1 MHPSFLTSPSVT
13 PFQSKSYFLTLSRT
27 PLPTNTNV
35 ATSSALRDPPRAVLS
50 EQRPSSAPSLKPLPH
65 SSFEPSAQLKN
76 DHDTHYP
83 PVSRLPHIDEVR
95 RLANARGALGRGVR
109 ATLRAFHRRANFV
122 LPRQR
127 QSRSCDQGNVF
138 YVEIGPAYVL
148 TVGQLGSERVTRWA
162 VEQRA
167 WPVLRDVMRWEEL
180 STSEA
185 RQRGAPLRKLNMN
198 VRYGRHVFLS
208 FDALATMIAVA
219 EELIADSFQSDNAE
233 QQSQQGNELQPDALF
248 NSGLNVQIEA
258 VIQLRKRPVAGVRT
272 VAVKCPRRDS
282 HRNGDRKPSLLLWM
296 NDDGLTGGAMC
307 PVCMESHADMN
318 SISSNSNAPSS
329 SPRLGSLRHMTWR
342 VHYIQGNTA
351 VLCTPYRRIRSPP
364 HVNYAMNEWKIRNS
378 LTTKQKKSPTKRQK
392 RLRSG
397 KEAAHHSMD
406 ENRRSSSSLSKYAV
420 QDQPSASKESL
431 VTSIRDVDMPELDL
445 DRALPLELDE
455 NKDSDSNRSSESEA
469 SSEPES
475 EAVTNSKG
483 RVKQGSD
490 PAKDSPLGGHVMRS
504 SKRIA
509 QIGKTS
515 SLAYVTALLKIARDA
530 DTAWMSPGDS
540 TKLRTVGAK
549 ASLAC
554 PMQILL
560 WSERQSKGPTSAR
573 RVEDVAW
580 YARQSILSDVDDSYD
595 TADGEN
601 GVALNGA
608 LSSSSLSHSSDDPEL
623 YSSPTLNEDAW
634 SRSREAGIVTGFAS
648 EASSLSSSSTS
659 GMVESEDW
667 LPTPVVSIS
676 VMRVSAWRKVVAA
689 SGQLVNVPAGW
700 EPVAQAWLLFDL
712 DDVANL
718 DSDATVRKAASK
730 MTLAVRRN
738 VELSGRCLV
747 LQTGPRGLHVWAEL
761 REPRVEPR
769 AWFKRSDTR
778 QWYMESGNKL
788 LRAAHRGGAKHG
800 KVDLCSCSAGRFAR
814 RPGWRLLADGSA
826 FRSRVVTYVPS
837 RVKSRSPRM

>member
-1 MHPSFLTSPSVT
+1 M
-13 PFQSKSYFLTLSRT
+13 K
-27 PLPTNTNV
+27 
-35 ATSSALRDPPRAVLS
+35 
-50 EQRPSSAPSLKPLPH
+50 
-65 SSFEPSAQLKN
+65 
-76 DHDTHYP
+76 
-83 PVSRLPHIDEVR
+83 
-95 RLANARGALGRGVR
+95 
-109 ATLRAFHRRANFV
+109 
-122 LPRQR
+122 
-127 QSRSCDQGNVF
+127 
-138 YVEIGPAYVL
+138 
-148 TVGQLGSERVTRWA
+148 
-162 VEQRA
+162 
-167 WPVLRDVMRWEEL
+167 WEEL

-208 FDALATMIAVA
+208 FDVLATMIAVA
-219 EELIADSFQSDNAE
+219 EELIADSFQSDNGE
-233 QQSQQGNELQPDALF
+233 QQRQQGNELQPDALF

-258 VIQLRKRPVAGVRT
+258 VIQLKKRPVAGVRT

-307 PVCMESHADMN
+307 PVCMESHADLDSM
-318 SISSNSNAPSS
+318 SSNSNVSGS
-329 SPRLGSLRHMTWR
+329 SPRLGPLRHMTWR

-364 HVNYAMNEWKIRNS
+364 HVNYAMNEWKLRNS
-378 LTTKQKKSPTKRQK
+378 LATKQKNNPPKRQK
-392 RLRSG
+392 RLKSG
-397 KEAAHHSMD
+397 KETAEHSMD

-420 QDQPSASKESL
+420 QDQPSSASEESL
-431 VTSIRDVDMPELDL
+431 VTNMRDVDMPELVRVLQL
-445 DRALPLELDE
+445 DLDE
-455 NKDSDSNRSSESEA
+455 NKDDDLNSSGESEV

-483 RVKQGSD
+483 RAKQGSD
-490 PAKDSPLGGHVMRS
+490 TAKDSPIGGHVMQS

-540 TKLRTVGAK
+540 TKLRTVGTK

-580 YARQSILSDVDDSYD
+580 YARQSILSYDDDSYGD
-595 TADGEN
+595 ADGEN

-608 LSSSSLSHSSDDPEL
+608 LSSSSFSRSTDDPEA
-623 YSSPTLNEDAW
+623 YSSPSLNEDAW
-634 SRSREAGIVTGFAS
+634 PRASEAGVVIGVTS

-676 VMRVSAWRKVVAA
+676 VMRVSAWRKVVAG

-700 EPVAQAWLLFDL
+700 EPVVQAWLLFDL

-769 AWFKRSDTR
+769 AWFKRNETR

-837 RVKSRSPRM
+837 RVKTRSPRM